1 MRSEPAYAFIRCLA
15 AILMEERER
24 QGLSKKGLSEVSGID
39 RAALVRA
46 ERGNVN
52 AGLAFL
58 FDWCKGL
65 NLEVSEAVR
74 RAEARLAT
82 EAPPRP
88 KRRRD

>member
-1 MRSEPAYAFIRCLA
+1 MRSESAYAFIRCLA
-15 AILMEERER
+15 AILVEERER
-24 QGLSKKGLSEVSGID
+24 QGLSKKGFAEVSRID

-65 NLEVSEAVR
+65 NLDVSEAIK
-74 RAEARLAT
+74 RAEARLAAET
-82 EAPPRP
+82 PSRTT
-88 KRRRD
+88 RRKE